1 MANKVNYY
9 SQPQHSIPWTMGTL
23 NDNSEDGWV
32 ILRGLLPSDVGSN
45 IISTGRASEYSEA
58 LVHEVIN
65 TSSDVT
71 RLKDGHHCLLLL
83 NGGMKGVKDSSIVCA
98 KASDIVLNWNP
109 EEWAKVFRQI
119 GFGDKPDIAKARIAL
134 AK

>member
-1 MANKVNYY
+1 MTGKVNYY
-9 SQPQHSIPWTMGTL
+9 TNPTRSIPWKWGTL
-23 NDNSEDGWV
+23 GDDTEDGWV
-32 ILRGLLPSDVGSN
+32 VLKGLLPSDVGSN
-45 IISTGRASEYSEA
+45 IISAGGATEYSEV

-65 TSSDVT
+65 KSDSVN

-109 EEWAKVFRQI
+109 EAWARLHGAVNRNDEPSIEEGRKL
-119 GFGDKPDIAKARIAL
+119 L
-134 AK
+134 AE